1 MVTFSLE
8 SAFAVVINFGLQGC
22 SVREKGALSERFF
35 AIVEILEH
43 ALLSKHSQNVSV
55 VQSGSRL

>member
-1 MVTFSLE
+1 MDYRAVALE
-8 SAFAVVINFGLQGC
+8 KKAHFRKDFLGIF
-22 SVREKGALSERFF
+22 
-35 AIVEILEH
+35 EILEH